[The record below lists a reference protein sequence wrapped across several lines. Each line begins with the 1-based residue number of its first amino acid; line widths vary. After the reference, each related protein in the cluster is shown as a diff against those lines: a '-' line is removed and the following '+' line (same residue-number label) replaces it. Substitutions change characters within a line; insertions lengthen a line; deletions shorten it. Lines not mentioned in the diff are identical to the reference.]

1 MRFTGASWG
10 RIRLRT
16 NANAADLIARHPT
29 REEIGARF
37 QLDSSAC
44 GVAIP

>member
-1 MRFTGASWG
+1 MRFTEASWG
-10 RIRLRT
+10 RILLRM
-16 NANAADLIARHPT
+16 NASAADLIARHPT

-37 QLDSSAC
+37 QPDGSAC